1 MHNEIVFPSVPYCS
15 LKINP
20 DLNRK
25 PSAKD
30 WVCTMHYHSEIELLQ
45 IMQGEMK
52 CIVQNHSVTAYKGD
66 IIFINEGIPH
76 STEGPKGTLSRL
88 IQFRAE
94 SISPLYGTGIN
105 YNMSRFLRS
114 SANDCLV
121 FKKGSDICTELTEI
135 LNKMHEEINVS
146 TPSYETYIKGY
157 MTILAGALS
166 RYNIIQ
172 TFTYNSEAMQKIL
185 PAVNYTD
192 INFKK
197 DISLEYICNKFSINK
212 SYFCRMFKKATGR
225 TFVEYLNFVRVTEA
239 EKLLHSMD
247 ENITD
252 ISLECGFAGVSYF
265 NRVFK
270 NIIGCTPSEYRKIT
284 SSKKLFDM

>member
-20 DLNRK
+20 DKNRK
-25 PSAKD
+25 PAQKEYH
-30 WVCTMHYHSEIELLQ
+30 CPMHYHAEIELLQ
-45 IMQGEMK
+45 IIEGNIK
-52 CIVQNHSVTAYKGD
+52 CFTQTNTVDAKAGD

-76 STEGPKGTLSRL
+76 STEVPVGTLNRL

-94 SISPLYGTGIN
+94 SVSPIYGTG
-105 YNMSRFLRS
+105 YNMSRFLRHS
-114 SANDCLV
+114 TNDCIV
-121 FKKGSDICTELTEI
+121 IKKGTDVCIEMTDI
-135 LNKMHEEINVS
+135 LNKMHEEINNRSV
-146 TPSYETYIKGY
+146 SYETYIKGY
-157 MTILAGALS
+157 MTILTGILI

-172 TFTYNSEAMQKIL
+172 TFTYNSEAMQKIY
-185 PAVNYTD
+185 PVVNYVDT
-192 INFKK
+192 NFNKN
-197 DISLEYICNKFSINK
+197 ISLENICHKFLINK
-212 SYFCRMFKKATGR
+212 SHFCRMFKKATGR

-239 EKLLHSMD
+239 EKLLHSMN
-247 ENITD
+247 ESITD

-284 SSKKLFDM
+284 SGEKLFDI